1 MEGVAL
7 LAVSVMGVLGNLL
20 LLGRLA
26 RLPRQRS
33 LAILPWHYPMDYR
46 CQSQCPV
53 THTCQCAVSRGCAPR
68 DPHTSLLACLS
79 AADLLVL
86 VTTLARRAAP
96 VHMSQGRPGL
106 GHI

>member
-26 RLPRQRS
+26 RLPRQCS
-33 LAILPWHYPMDYR
+33 LAILPWHYPIDYR

-53 THTCQCAVSRGCAPR
+53 SHTCHCIARLRAPGTR
-68 DPHTSLLACLS
+68 TPACW
-79 AADLLVL
+79 
-86 VTTLARRAAP
+86 RA
-96 VHMSQGRPGL
+96 
-106 GHI
+106 

>member
-1 MEGVAL
+1 MT
-7 LAVSVMGVLGNLL
+7 VSVSGVTLPC
-20 LLGRLA
+20 RCIA
-26 RLPRQRS
+26 RLR
-33 LAILPWHYPMDYR
+33 A
-46 CQSQCPV
+46 
-53 THTCQCAVSRGCAPR
+53 R

>member
-26 RLPRQRS
+26 RLPRQCS

-46 CQSQCPV
+46 CQSQCLV
-53 THTCQCAVSRGCAPR
+53 SHTCHCGV
-68 DPHTSLLACLS
+68 
-79 AADLLVL
+79 
-86 VTTLARRAAP
+86 
-96 VHMSQGRPGL
+96 QGDQ
-106 GHI
+106 